1 MDFKTSILWS
11 GRLYKLLEKLNLED
25 RFNLDSIVDNNLPQ
39 VLSKLQSYASKGKIA
54 LCQTNGKST
63 TTSILNQI
71 LASNDNPF
79 VSNITSEGK
88 KYLPLTSIVLDLA
101 NGLDIFASECQR
113 DYFSI
118 ALNEFELE
126 HYFNSMKF
134 NYLLLGNL
142 FIDQKDFATLEEKKE
157 RIQNAISLNS
167 KLDLIIN
174 ADEPIFNK
182 IDDIKND
189 TILNKKRNK
198 FYYGFNNIEFGDS
211 SRELSQKNDIPRCPN
226 CGCLLEYKNHYY
238 SHIGNYNCACGF
250 KRPNLNVSAEAKIFA
265 DYCFLTVYYQD
276 NKMVFRLPLGGV
288 ENAYNALGAIAVALY
303 LGIERKVITEAFDN
317 YKSLKGRD
325 DIVTYKNK
333 RIKIKTIKNPTSLS
347 TALRELYA
355 NKNTKVVFC
364 LNDNEQDGID
374 ASWIWDSNFNSI
386 SYFENKIYVSA
397 NRFDDMAL
405 RLKYANVNP
414 SLIVME
420 GSIRNAIQCCYWDL
434 EKNETMLILS
444 TPSLVDYIYEILK
457 K

>member
-11 GRLYKLLEKLNLED
+11 GRLYKLLEKLNLEN

-39 VLSKLQSYASKGKIA
+39 VLSKLQSYATKGKIA
-54 LCQTNGKST
+54 ICQTNGKSST
-63 TTSILNQI
+63 ANILNQI
-71 LASNDNPF
+71 LSSNDNSY
-79 VSNITSEGK
+79 VTNITKDGK
-88 KYLPLTSIVLDLA
+88 KYPPLTAIILDLA
-101 NGLDIFASECQR
+101 RGLDIFASECEKE
-113 DYFSI
+113 YYTM
-118 ALNEFELE
+118 ALSEFELD

-134 NYLLLGNL
+134 DYLLLGNL
-142 FIDQKDFATLEEKKE
+142 LVDQKDFITLEEKKE

-182 IDDIKND
+182 IDEIKND

-198 FYYGFNNIEFGDS
+198 FYYGFNKIEFGDAS
-211 SRELSQKNDIPRCPN
+211 LELSQKNDIPRCPN
-226 CGCLLEYKNHYY
+226 CGCSLDYKNRYY

-250 KRPNLNVSAEAKIFA
+250 KRPNLNLSAEAKVFA

-276 NKMVFRLPLGGV
+276 NKMVFKLPLGGV
-288 ENAYNALGAIAVALY
+288 ENAYNALGAIAVAIY
-303 LGIERKVITEAFDN
+303 LGIERKTITDAFEN
-317 YKSLKGRD
+317 LKPLKGMG
-325 DIVTYKNK
+325 DIFQYKNK
-333 RIKIKTIKNPTSLS
+333 QIKIKTIKNPVSLS
-347 TALRELYA
+347 VSLRELYA

-364 LNDNEQDGID
+364 LNDAQQDGVD
-374 ASWIWDSNFNSI
+374 TSWIWDANFNSI
-386 SYFENKIYVSA
+386 SYFENKIYVTA

-420 GSIRNAIQCCYWDL
+420 GSIRNAIQCCYWEL
-434 EKNETMLILS
+434 EKNETMLILT
-444 TPSLVDYIYEILK
+444 TPSLVDEIYDILK